1 MFHNNHD
8 NDLVHKGIFYGCPR
22 AGSDWQRFHTLITV
36 RSHVDLSLALVGR
49 HTSHT
54 CALTTST
61 TSTSP
66 DSPIGS

>member
-1 MFHNNHD
+1 MFHNN
-8 NDLVHKGIFYGCPR
+8 LVHKGITDILRLTR

-61 TSTSP
+61 TFTSP